1 MKPSPYFFGYGS
13 LVNTATHDYLDP
25 QPARLSGWQRS
36 WCHTALRDVAFLT
49 VVPAPQAQI
58 DGLIA
63 AVPGADWHALD
74 QREFAYARLPAN
86 QSIRHP
92 LASQPE
98 MQPETQPGMQ
108 PEISFYAVPQETQNQ
123 GSPRHP
129 ILLSYLD
136 VVVQGYL
143 QVFGEAG
150 VSDFFATTTGWEA
163 PVLNDRSAPRY
174 PRHQALAPAESK
186 LVDHHLARLGA
197 RLI

>member
-1 MKPSPYFFGYGS
+1 MKPPPYFFGYGS

-49 VVPAPQAQI
+49 VVPAEQAQI

-63 AVPGADWHALD
+63 AVPEADWHALD
-74 QREFAYARLPAN
+74 QREFAYDRLPAKEA
-86 QSIRHP
+86 IRHP

-98 MQPETQPGMQ
+98 
-108 PEISFYAVPQETQNQ
+108 ISLYAVPQDARTA
-123 GSPRHP
+123 GSQYHP

-150 VSDFFATTTGWEA
+150 VSDFFATTTGWQA
-163 PVLNDRSAPRY
+163 PILNDRSAPRY
-174 PRHQALAPAESK
+174 PRHQTLAPAESQ
-186 LVDHHLARLGA
+186 LVDHHLASLGA
-197 RLI
+197 QFI

>member
-1 MKPSPYFFGYGS
+1 MKPPPHFFGYGS

-49 VVPAPQAQI
+49 VVPAPDAQI

-63 AVPGADWHALD
+63 AVPGADWQALD
-74 QREFAYARLPAN
+74 QREFAYARLPAKDT
-86 QSIRHP
+86 IRHN
-92 LASQPE
+92 LASE
-98 MQPETQPGMQ
+98 SEMQ
-108 PEISFYAVPQETQNQ
+108 PEISFYAVPQDAQTA
-123 GSPRHP
+123 GSQRHP

-150 VSDFFATTTGWEA
+150 VSDFFATTAGWEA
-163 PVLNDRSAPRY
+163 PILNDRSAPLY
-174 PRHQALAPAESK
+174 PRHQSLTPVESQ
-186 LVDHHLARLGA
+186 LVDHHLASLGA
-197 RLI
+197 LLI